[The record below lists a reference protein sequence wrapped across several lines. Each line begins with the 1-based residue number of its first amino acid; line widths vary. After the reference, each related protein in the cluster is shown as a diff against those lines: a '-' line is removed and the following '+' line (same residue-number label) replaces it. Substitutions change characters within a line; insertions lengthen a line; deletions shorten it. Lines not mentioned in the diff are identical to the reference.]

1 MKIKDFYKKHR
12 FLLMILLVLLL
23 GMVGGIIGEVAS
35 RSYLPE
41 TSYNMSP
48 LGDLDFSANRATK
61 GLVISNARNVIVEQD
76 AKIDETIDSVR
87 NGLVGIYKKQKNLK
101 SNAIFSLDNFY
112 KLDQAV
118 GQGFIITSDGWIITN
133 LSLEKNYADYVV
145 ITADRK
151 VYPID
156 RAVGDDLTEFNFI
169 HVAVKDF
176 PAKKFAELSDVKS
189 GSMAIGIN
197 WSGLSLVSSVIGFSK
212 NDQLI
217 RSSDNFSAKLLLN
230 DNIQAEFKGWVI
242 FNLAGDILGM
252 VNNSGEIE
260 PMAHLSGVA
269 KNLFK
274 NKTAKRASLGLNY
287 INLSLLSQAGEQN
300 EFWRKGAIIYKDQ
313 KGVGVQK
320 NSAAEQAGLL
330 EGDIIISLDDIQ
342 INSDNDLAGIIQGYS
357 AGDKIA
363 IVFIRNAQEK
373 EMEVTLGELK

>member
-1 MKIKDFYKKHR
+1 
-12 FLLMILLVLLL
+12 MILLVLLL
-23 GMVGGIIGEVAS
+23 GMVGGVIGEVAS